1 MSTDN
6 LIMLLPR
13 NAWSFMNMR
22 KGYRRLLGEDGEPLY
37 QRPDIQQGPRPA
49 MWDDEKYG
57 IRNQQVGFQ
66 TPSAAANYIQGSR
79 EARAAN
85 ASEQMAPGPYP
96 YLPTNMPNWM
106 NVYMLPN
113 SAFGPMRVVLTPFA
127 QSTHKFY
134 AADHPL
140 AKDDQTGRPRP
151 VPTTD
156 MLLFD
161 GNHPLYLV
169 ETVPPTSWTATE
181 ELHRKSTVVM
191 VEGYAMAN
199 AVRGQQAVEINGAVL
214 DHNWT
219 HDLELDAAK
228 VEWNTDHPLAGGLSD
243 EAPGA

>member
-1 MSTDN
+1 
-6 LIMLLPR
+6 
-13 NAWSFMNMR
+13 
-22 KGYRRLLGEDGEPLY
+22 
-37 QRPDIQQGPRPA
+37 
-49 MWDDEKYG
+49 
-57 IRNQQVGFQ
+57 
-66 TPSAAANYIQGSR
+66 
-79 EARAAN
+79 
-85 ASEQMAPGPYP
+85 
-96 YLPTNMPNWM
+96 
-106 NVYMLPN
+106 
-113 SAFGPMRVVLTPFA
+113 
-127 QSTHKFY
+127 
-134 AADHPL
+134 
-140 AKDDQTGRPRP
+140 
-151 VPTTD
+151 